1 MDQNVLSGNLL
12 NRCLHQIYEQILT
25 GDHEAGLRSVERL
38 IYLVRYI
45 SRPAGSMTTVEKEL
59 QAISEVFH
67 IHQIQLGVDENQQGP
82 EQIVPVGSL
91 LYEIC
96 QHGIEL
102 IHGGC
107 QLSSLRVVTEETQ
120 ITYTF
125 TGNGKI
131 YGGTINGGS
140 GQRPAE

>member
-25 GDHEAGLRSVERL
+25 GDHETGLRSVERL

-59 QAISEVFH
+59 RAVSEVFH
-67 IHQIQLGVDENQQGP
+67 IHQIHLSVDDPQQRP
-82 EQIVPVGSL
+82 ERIVPVGSL

-107 QLSSLRVVTEETQ
+107 QLNSLSVVMDEAQ
-120 ITYTF
+120 ITYAF
-125 TGNGKI
+125 VGDGRI
-131 YGGTINGGS
+131 YGGMINGGS
-140 GQRPAE
+140 GQQPAE

>member
-1 MDQNVLSGNLL
+1 MDPNVLSGNLL

-59 QAISEVFH
+59 HAISEVFH
-67 IHQIQLGVDENQQGP
+67 IYQLPLTIEHSLHEADR
-82 EQIVPVGSL
+82 IVPVGSL

-107 QLSSLRVVTEETQ
+107 LLTSLNVAMEKAQ
-120 ITYTF
+120 ITYAF
-125 TGNGKI
+125 TGDGTI
-131 YGGTINGGS
+131 YGGTIDGGS
-140 GQRPAE
+140 GQQPAE

>member
-1 MDQNVLSGNLL
+1 M
-12 NRCLHQIYEQILT
+12 
-25 GDHEAGLRSVERL
+25 ERL

-45 SRPAGSMTTVEKEL
+45 SRPAGSMTTVGKEL
-59 QAISEVFH
+59 RAISEVFH
-67 IHQIQLGVDENQQGP
+67 IHQMQLDMDRIQQGLD
-82 EQIVPVGSL
+82 QIVPVGSL

-107 QLSSLRVVTEETQ
+107 QLSSLRVVTGETQ

-125 TGNGKI
+125 TGNGKA

-140 GQRPAE
+140 GQWPAE